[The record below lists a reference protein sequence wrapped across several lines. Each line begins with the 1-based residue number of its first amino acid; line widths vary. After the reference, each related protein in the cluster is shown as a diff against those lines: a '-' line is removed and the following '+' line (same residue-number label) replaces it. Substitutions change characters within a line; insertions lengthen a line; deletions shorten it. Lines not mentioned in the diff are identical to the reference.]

1 MLAFGAVLLAM
12 VLPALGAPATVK
24 LAGLESP
31 VTYGTKRIEQ
41 AYDGRSPD
49 TFVKT
54 SVVHLHV
61 PLNLPN
67 IKYAPEC
74 DYISYLRYRHRDAP
88 SDNPLKAARIQ
99 TFMPGTLAGASSAD
113 QLARNIIFYSKKTH
127 NNFVEF
133 WAMDRRSN
141 W

>member
-1 MLAFGAVLLAM
+1 MLAHAAGLLVMVLSALAAPAM
-12 VLPALGAPATVK
+12 VN
-24 LAGLESP
+24 LAGLPGP

-54 SVVHLHV
+54 SVVHLYV
-61 PLNLPN
+61 PLKLANVNYP
-67 IKYAPEC
+67 PEC